1 MHACTA
7 RRALPGFLLML
18 PTQLAWALDPV
29 STSTLAN
36 TITALPQSQP
46 ATPTRPA
53 ASPASPR
60 QSLGNELYLLA
71 DVGVVIPQDA
81 SIADISSTAGSSG
94 LSGTSIA
101 LDPGVRFDV
110 GLGFE
115 VTNWFALEIASG
127 LIWTGVNKVDG
138 TILDTSGGIIGTDL
152 PLSGGSGNIYNIPV
166 MFNGQF
172 RLPIGKNVKLLLGGG
187 AGGIWSDANVGSIV
201 TPLAPGL
208 EATVDGS
215 AWAFAYQGN
224 AGVEWD
230 ITSNVTLGVRYAFLG
245 TTELNYG
252 AASFN
257 TPLLVGT
264 ADIKANALYTH
275 SILATLKLEF

>member
-1 MHACTA
+1 MFREPF
-7 RRALPGFLLML
+7 RRALPGFLLTL
-18 PTQLAWALDPV
+18 PVQLAWAIDPV
-29 STSTLAN
+29 STSALAN
-36 TITALPQSQP
+36 TITALPQSQS
-46 ATPTRPA
+46 APA
-53 ASPASPR
+53 ARATTAPTSPR
-60 QSLGNELYLLA
+60 QSLSSELYLLA
-71 DVGVVIPQDA
+71 DVGVVIPQNA
-81 SIADISSTAGSSG
+81 NIADISATSISSG
-94 LSGTSIA
+94 LAGASIA

-110 GLGFE
+110 GVGLD
-115 VTNWFALEIASG
+115 VTDWFAIEVASG
-127 LIWTGVNKVDG
+127 LIWNGVDKVEG
-138 TILDTSGGIIGTDL
+138 TILDTSGAIIGTDL

-187 AGGIWSDANVGSIV
+187 VGGIWSDANVGSIT
-201 TPLAPGL
+201 TPALAGL

-215 AWAFAYQGN
+215 TWGFAYQGN

-230 ITSNVTLGVRYAFLG
+230 IAPNLTLGVRYAFLG

-257 TPLLVGT
+257 TALLVGS
-264 ADIKANALYTH
+264 ADIKADALYTH